1 MAESAAMMNYILL
14 ALLSVAAA
22 TSLHWLVISVQQYSR
37 LVQLKNIV
45 AGSYSDNEDFLDR
58 KSEYLRG
65 NAWEQKIRKLL
76 KLAGLRLHIW
86 QLYIVSLLLSG
97 FIGSGFYL
105 FLDHWFGFLLGL
117 MLGLSIIM
125 MFINSRVI
133 ARKLEFNRSFTI
145 AISVLVKMMRNG
157 IGFEQALSKSVR
169 TSNSTMFRTLFERF
183 LQDKNRLGEVEA
195 FENMNHEIDSKELR
209 IFALAVKI
217 GRESGGHFSS
227 TLEKV
232 EETLRYRKK
241 LQDKVSVAT
250 REGNIGSYMVASLNI
265 LLYFMIDMNFNGKVT
280 LYFLT
285 SQWGRW
291 QLLGIGM
298 WMVVGLMVNKRITR
312 IDV

>member
-1 MAESAAMMNYILL
+1 MAESTAMMNYILL

-22 TSLHWLVISVQQYSR
+22 TSLHWLVIFVQQYSR
-37 LVQLKNIV
+37 LVRLKNIV

-76 KLAGLRLHIW
+76 KFAGLRLHIW

-117 MLGLSIIM
+117 MLGLSIVM

-133 ARKLEFNRSFTI
+133 SRKLEFNRSFTI